1 MSTVATSLLH
11 RLDARDRA
19 LFLRW
24 ASTASI
30 TRRKR
35 RAWTALTHTGGA
47 TATIVSSTVPL
58 AFHGAVRE
66 GARLALVTLVLSH
79 LVVQLIKRTVGRPR
93 PSRRTSCATLIGEPD
108 KFSFPSGH
116 AAAAM
121 SVAFAYAVV
130 FPAAAFPLV
139 ALAALVGVSRV
150 CLRVHYPGDVFA
162 GQTIALLTGVA
173 VLATR

>member
-1 MSTVATSLLH
+1 MLATSLLH
-11 RLDARDRA
+11 RLAARDRA

-24 ASTASI
+24 APNAAI

-35 RAWTALTHTGGA
+35 RAWTALTHVGGA

-66 GARLALVTLVLSH
+66 AALLALVTLVLSH
-79 LVVQLIKRTVGRPR
+79 VVVQLIKRTVGRPR
-93 PSRRTSCATLIGEPD
+93 PSRGTSCATLIGEPD
-108 KFSFPSGH
+108 RFSFPSGH

-130 FPAAAFPLV
+130 FPTAAFPLV

-150 CLRVHYPGDVFA
+150 CLGVHYPGDVFA
-162 GQTIALLTGVA
+162 GQAIALATGFA
-173 VLATR
+173 LLAAR